1 MLLSLLWCCMRM
13 QECASSP
20 IQTPV
25 EFRFYV
31 DSSSNAYTP
40 KDMVMDSYLNQYIS
54 FVPASGGNIFVS
66 KINAAG
72 YFVWSKEYPNLAQ
85 LSAPGSMKITNDQS
99 TLRFLGFQASN
110 SAQVIQISTCKY
122 KQLENISRNVY
133 IYDLVIL
140 FQFLESSKL

>member
-1 MLLSLLWCCMRM
+1 MLVLLSLLWCCMRM
-13 QECASSP
+13 QECATSP

-40 KDMVMDSYLNQYIS
+40 KDIVMDSSQNQYIS

-72 YFVWSKEYPNLAQ
+72 YFVWSKEYPNLTQ

-110 SAQVIQISTCKY
+110 SAQIIQIATCKY
-122 KQLENISRNVY
+122 KLHKAHNEMYTFIN
-133 IYDLVIL
+133 LAIL
-140 FQFLESSKL
+140 F